1 MSASLSLALIG
12 ITVAVFVGAGW
23 LYQRSGK
30 LAFLQPVLIAI
41 VALSVLV
48 FVTRFSYDTYFEA
61 TRPLHI
67 FLGPAIVALAV
78 PLYENLRKA
87 RTMLIPVFGTVLV
100 GGALVIL
107 SALVLGLVFG
117 LPYLLEISL
126 ATKSVTA
133 PIALAVAEK
142 IGGIVPLTILSVF
155 TTGLLG
161 TVITPPL
168 LSLLGVQDPML
179 KGFTLGLTSH
189 AFGVARSAEFGT
201 EAVAFATLAMAL
213 MGCATAILVPIAF
226 RLL

>member
-1 MSASLSLALIG
+1 MSLDLSLALIVL
-12 ITVAVFVGAGW
+12 TLAVFAAATW
-23 LYQRSGK
+23 LYHRSGR

-41 VALSVLV
+41 VTLSALLVLTG
-48 FVTRFSYDTYFEA
+48 FPYDTYFRA

-87 RTMLIPVFGTVLV
+87 GTALFSVLGTVAI
-100 GGALVIL
+100 GGSMVVA
-107 SALVLGLVFG
+107 SALVLGFLFG
-117 LPYLLEISL
+117 LGPLPEISL

-133 PIALAVAEK
+133 PIALAVAQQ
-142 IGGIVPLTILSVF
+142 IGGAVSLTLLSVF

-161 TVITPPL
+161 SVMTP
-168 LSLLGVQDPML
+168 SLLDLVGVRDPL
-179 KGFTLGLTSH
+179 VKGFTLGLTSH
-189 AFGVARSAEFGT
+189 AFGIARSSEFGT

-213 MGCATAILVPIAF
+213 MGCATAIIVPIVF